1 MALNRYSCK
10 LVYRILL
17 RGLAGRHPKTSLQIE
32 MGDAPTEV
40 GSRPKEDVLNS
51 GTEL

>member
-10 LVYRILL
+10 LVYSIFL

-32 MGDAPTEV
+32 LGDAPTEV
-40 GSRPKEDVLNS
+40 GGQKKMY
-51 GTEL
+51 